1 MQKKS
6 ALYIDSATI
15 AIVGQAGM
23 KELKGQ
29 GSSGKYRIFYI
40 TLSNVHLE
48 NLKIMNGY
56 VSIHIF
62 VLVTHVCHTNAFD
75 CCCGWCVGRFLGCK

>member
-1 MQKKS
+1 MQSES

-15 AIVGQAGM
+15 AIVGQGAM

-29 GSSGKYRIFYI
+29 GQSGKYRIFYI
-40 TLSNVHLE
+40 TGSSSNVHLE

-56 VSIHIF
+56 VSMNCF
-62 VLVTHVCHTNAFD
+62 FSTSCMSY
-75 CCCGWCVGRFLGCK
+75 

>member
-1 MQKKS
+1 MQIYS
-6 ALYIDSATI
+6 ALYINSATI
-15 AIVGQAGM
+15 AIVGQGAM

-29 GSSGKYRIFYI
+29 GQSGNYRIFYI
-40 TLSNVHLE
+40 TGSSSNVHLE

-62 VLVTHVCHTNAFD
+62 V
-75 CCCGWCVGRFLGCK
+75 